1 MLIITATIVR
11 RAKRINSDIQIIDIL
26 SDDPAD
32 WSATESPGD
41 ELAEMVTTVLTVAVL
56 VTDCTSVLVVMVVDV
71 TVDVMVS
78 VTAQVPVRV
87 KCSIR

>member
-1 MLIITATIVR
+1 M
-11 RAKRINSDIQIIDIL
+11 NSDIQMIDML

-41 ELAEMVTTVLTVAVL
+41 EMAGTVFVTVITLGVAVL
-56 VTDCTSVLVVMVVDV
+56 VTDCTSVAADV
-71 TVDVMVS
+71 TVVAVVL

>member
-1 MLIITATIVR
+1 MLTSTATIVKI
-11 RAKRINSDIQIIDIL
+11 AKRMNSDIQIIHML

-32 WSATESPGD
+32 CSPIWSPGD
-41 ELAEMVTTVLTVAVL
+41 ELAV
-56 VTDCTSVLVVMVVDV
+56 VVDV
-71 TVDVMVS
+71 TVDVVVL